1 LRENYMEFD
10 PLKGYVGK
18 RSKPLQVQ

>member
-1 LRENYMEFD
+1 MKFD